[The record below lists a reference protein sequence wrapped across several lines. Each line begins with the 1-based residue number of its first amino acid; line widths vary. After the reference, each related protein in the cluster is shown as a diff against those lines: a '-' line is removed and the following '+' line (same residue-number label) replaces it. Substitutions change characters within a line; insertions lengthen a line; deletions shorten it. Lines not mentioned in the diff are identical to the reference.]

1 MKVWKVQETTV
12 NGDEALELEL
22 NRLERC
28 EAKVKEVML
37 VRTYNM
43 CSGTMYVYK
52 IIYTIEEDTE
62 E

>member
-12 NGDEALELEL
+12 NSDEALELEL

-28 EAKVKEVML
+28 GAKVKEVIL

-43 CSGTMYVYK
+43 FAGTGYIYK
-52 IIYTIEEDTE
+52 IIYTVEDE
-62 E
+62 VEG